1 MPTLLR
7 ELSDRIAFNYPTFEP
22 YLFFYFFIPDV
33 FYAERTSTRLTPP
46 SLFTV
51 AIKTIPFYI
60 FLMTPRTLFFLSF
73 IKPFQHFLLILRLA
87 YVQIQCLKAHIFD
100 YYAHSEILP
109 KVNSKNLSLA
119 FLITPSG
126 LNNIHSEGKRRR

>member
-100 YYAHSEILP
+100 YYAHSENSPEVMEFTLSEAERAAISSLP
-109 KVNSKNLSLA
+109 C
-119 FLITPSG
+119 
-126 LNNIHSEGKRRR
+126 